1 MSHENWDDNKIE
13 QLLSNAP
20 RIQDNRSKE
29 DVLQRLKNDG
39 VFDDEPSDFTIKN
52 KKKFNWIP
60 SVVTVA
66 VLCLIAILIPSFI
79 SKINQSDTT
88 GNLENVQKAEEEK
101 NTDSNKLTEKEHLRS
116 AIYPEDIK
124 ENTVFKI
131 GLVSDAADSIPVT
144 ILIPNKKISEDF
156 GKGKNPTGVELYNKY
171 APILDE
177 SVIGFADYHP
187 YVGKIEDEGNR
198 VIHILPNNQTYDIAS
213 ASMSAYTAS
222 LIDTFSSYDEIEFR
236 NEDGTPVIFSQVGE
250 PSKPLKTKGEM
261 TQYNYFRYTQAN
273 GSEYLVP
280 NFRTSYSNVEE
291 AIKAMKDETNDIY
304 KSVILPN
311 VDYNIKVQDKIVTV
325 EFVSKIDLKSYD
337 QVKAMQ
343 MIEGI
348 LLTAASF
355 NMQVQFE
362 NIVQTEWEGFDFTSP
377 LPIPVGANEIPISV
391 LR

>member
-131 GLVSDAADSIPVT
+131 GLLSDAADSIPVT

-177 SVIGFADYHP
+177 SLIGFADYHP

-311 VDYNIKVQDKIVTV
+311 IDYNIKVQDKIVTV